1 MNIIQL
7 QEALKDMSENQL
19 AQEMQ
24 SPSGVAP
31 SYLVLSELERRQ
43 KMKQRYMENQ
53 QPQTTVSDDILMKAM
68 QGMMPQEMTQPMPQP
83 MPEMMPEMMPQQMMP
98 EESANAPIQ
107 MSFGGILGRGLAS
120 ILSRGAKPK
129 TLRTPVQ
136 SQINVTKGG
145 EAILPVNPNM
155 LPGPY
160 LGPQTAQ
167 GGIGRKLGMTAL
179 GATPVGAAL
188 YGLFGSG
195 AMDDSSSI
203 SGALG
208 LTEEEY
214 YQMLAEL
221 DKAGLDVYPEKAG
234 DGIPLEVQQIAAQI
248 RSSRSKPGGREEVL
262 KQIAAMQKPPAQQ
275 AAQQPS
281 SPLQDLMK
289 RLEEREKQQRE
300 MAKLQ
305 FGLDMVRRGS
315 QGESPLAA
323 ASGAG
328 ISALPAYASAGDE
341 RMNLETQI
349 AIAQAKEQ
357 AKGKGVTSVKDLI
370 DISENLSKQIADPM
384 IPESDKQKLRALL
397 SSVNARIQL
406 MAGIDGGQSQQD
418 LGELML
424 AVIQQRQNSAKQN

>member
-68 QGMMPQEMTQPMPQP
+68 QGMMPQEMPQPMPQP

-107 MSFGGILGRGLAS
+107 MAVGGILGRGLAS

-129 TLRTPVQ
+129 TLRTPIQPQ
-136 SQINVTKGG
+136 SGG
-145 EAILPVNPNM
+145 TNLPMAPVNPNM

-167 GGIGRKLGMTAL
+167 GGIGRMLGMTAL
-179 GATPVGAAL
+179 GATPVGAGIYAAMP
-188 YGLFGSG
+188 GSTG
-195 AMDDSSSI
+195 ASSMAE
-203 SGALG
+203 ALG
-208 LTEEEY
+208 LTDEEY

-221 DKAGLDVYPEKAG
+221 EKAGLDVYPEKAG
-234 DGIPLEVQQIAAQI
+234 GGISPEAQQIAAQI
-248 RSSRSKPGGREEVL
+248 RSSRSKPGGREEAL
-262 KQIAAMQKPPAQQ
+262 KQIAAMQQPPAQQ

-384 IPESDKQKLRALL
+384 IPESDKQELRALL

-406 MAGIDGGQSQQD
+406 MAGIGGGQRQQD

>member
-83 MPEMMPEMMPQQMMP
+83 MPEMMPEMMP

-107 MSFGGILGRGLAS
+107 MAVGGILGRGLAS

-129 TLRTPVQ
+129 TLRTPIQPQ
-136 SQINVTKGG
+136 SGG
-145 EAILPVNPNM
+145 TNLPMAPVNPNM

-167 GGIGRKLGMTAL
+167 GGIGRMLGMTAL
-179 GATPVGAAL
+179 GATPVGAGIYAAMP
-188 YGLFGSG
+188 GSTG
-195 AMDDSSSI
+195 ASSMAE
-203 SGALG
+203 ALG
-208 LTEEEY
+208 LTDEEY

-221 DKAGLDVYPEKAG
+221 EKAGLSAYPEKAG
-234 DGIPLEVQQIAAQI
+234 GGISPEAQQIAAQI
-248 RSSRSKPGGREEVL
+248 RSSRSKPGGREEAL
-262 KQIAAMQKPPAQQ
+262 KQIAAMQQPPAQQ

>member
-107 MSFGGILGRGLAS
+107 MAVGGILGRGLAS

-129 TLRTPVQ
+129 TLRTPIQPQ
-136 SQINVTKGG
+136 SGG
-145 EAILPVNPNM
+145 TNLPMAPVNPNM

-167 GGIGRKLGMTAL
+167 GGIGRMLGMTAL
-179 GATPVGAAL
+179 GATPVGAGIYAAMP
-188 YGLFGSG
+188 GSTG
-195 AMDDSSSI
+195 ASSMAE
-203 SGALG
+203 ALG
-208 LTEEEY
+208 LTDEEY

-221 DKAGLDVYPEKAG
+221 EKAGLDVYPEKAG
-234 DGIPLEVQQIAAQI
+234 GGISPEAQQIAAQI
-248 RSSRSKPGGREEVL
+248 RSSRSKPGGREDAL
-262 KQIAAMQKPPAQQ
+262 KQIAAMQQPPAQQ

-357 AKGKGVTSVKDLI
+357 AKGKGVTTVKDLI

-384 IPESDKQKLRALL
+384 IPESDKQELRALL

-406 MAGIDGGQSQQD
+406 MAGIGGGQRQQD

>member
-24 SPSGVAP
+24 RPSGIAP

-53 QPQTTVSDDILMKAM
+53 QPQATVAEETLMKSM
-68 QGMMPQEMTQPMPQP
+68 QGMMPQQPMMQE
-83 MPEMMPEMMPQQMMP
+83 MPGMMPQQMMP

-107 MSFGGILGRGLAS
+107 MAVGGMLGRGLAS
-120 ILSRGAKPK
+120 MLSRGAKPR

-136 SQINVTKGG
+136 PQSGGTNLPMAPIN
-145 EAILPVNPNM
+145 PSM

-167 GGIGRKLGMTAL
+167 SGIGRMLGMTAL
-179 GATPVGAAL
+179 GATPVGAGIYAAMP
-188 YGLFGSG
+188 G
-195 AMDDSSSI
+195 ATGASSMAES
-203 SGALG
+203 LG

-214 YQMLAEL
+214 QQLIAEL
-221 DKAGLDVYPEKAG
+221 EKSGLSVYPDQPG
-234 DGIPLEVQQIAAQI
+234 GGIPQEAQQIAAQI
-248 RSSRSKPGGREEVL
+248 RASRQKPGGREEAL
-262 KQIAAMQKPPAQQ
+262 KQIAAMQQPPAQQ
-275 AAQQPS
+275 AAQQQS

-289 RLEEREKQQRE
+289 KLEEREKQQRE

-305 FGLDMVRRGS
+305 FGLEMVRRGAA
-315 QGESPLAA
+315 GESPLAA

-328 ISALPAYASAGDE
+328 LAALPGYASAGDE
-341 RMNLETQI
+341 RLNLETQI

-357 AKGKGVTSVKDLI
+357 AKGKGITDIKDLI
-370 DISENLSKQIADPM
+370 DYSENLAKQIADPM
-384 IPESDKQKLRALL
+384 IPESEKQELRAIL

-406 MAGIDGGQSQQD
+406 LAGIGGGQRQMD
-418 LGELML
+418 LGEMIKATLESRT
-424 AVIQQRQNSAKQN
+424 QSGQR

>member
-107 MSFGGILGRGLAS
+107 MAFGGMLGRGLAS
-120 ILSRGAKPK
+120 MLSRGAKPK

-167 GGIGRKLGMTAL
+167 GGIGRMLGMTAL
-179 GATPVGAAL
+179 GATPVGAGIYAAMP
-188 YGLFGSG
+188 GSTG
-195 AMDDSSSI
+195 ASSMAE
-203 SGALG
+203 ALG
-208 LTEEEY
+208 LTDEEY

-221 DKAGLDVYPEKAG
+221 EKAGLSAYPEQAG
-234 DGIPLEVQQIAAQI
+234 GGISPEAQQIAAQI
-248 RSSRSKPGGREEVL
+248 RSSRSKPGGREEAL
-262 KQIAAMQKPPAQQ
+262 KQIAAMQQPPAQQ

-289 RLEEREKQQRE
+289 KLEEREKQQRE

-384 IPESDKQKLRALL
+384 IPESDKQELRVLL

-406 MAGIDGGQSQQD
+406 MAGIGGGQRQQD
-418 LGELML
+418 LGELIMSTL
-424 AVIQQRQNSAKQN
+424 QKRQNPAKQN

>member
-1 MNIIQL
+1 
-7 QEALKDMSENQL
+7 
-19 AQEMQ
+19 
-24 SPSGVAP
+24 
-31 SYLVLSELERRQ
+31 
-43 KMKQRYMENQ
+43 
-53 QPQTTVSDDILMKAM
+53 
-68 QGMMPQEMTQPMPQP
+68 
-83 MPEMMPEMMPQQMMP
+83 MP

-179 GATPVGAAL
+179 GATPLGAAL

-424 AVIQQRQNSAKQN
+424 AAIQQRQNSAKQN

>member
-107 MSFGGILGRGLAS
+107 MAVGGILGRGLAS
-120 ILSRGAKPK
+120 MLGRGAKPK
-129 TLRTPVQ
+129 TLRTPIQPQ
-136 SQINVTKGG
+136 SGG
-145 EAILPVNPNM
+145 TNLPMAPVNPNM

-167 GGIGRKLGMTAL
+167 GGIGRMLGMTAL
-179 GATPVGAAL
+179 GATPVGAGIYAAMP
-188 YGLFGSG
+188 GSTG
-195 AMDDSSSI
+195 ASSMAE
-203 SGALG
+203 ALG
-208 LTEEEY
+208 LTDEEY

-234 DGIPLEVQQIAAQI
+234 GGISPEAQQIAAQI
-248 RSSRSKPGGREEVL
+248 RSSRSKPGGREEAL
-262 KQIAAMQKPPAQQ
+262 KQIAAMQQPPAQQ

-289 RLEEREKQQRE
+289 KLEEREKQQRE

-384 IPESDKQKLRALL
+384 IPESDKQELRVLL

-406 MAGIDGGQSQQD
+406 MAGIGGGQRQQD
-418 LGELML
+418 LGELIKSAL
-424 AVIQQRQNSAKQN
+424 QARQN

>member
-68 QGMMPQEMTQPMPQP
+68 QGMMPQEMPQPMPQP

-107 MSFGGILGRGLAS
+107 MAVGGMLGRGLAS
-120 ILSRGAKPK
+120 MLGRGAKPK
-129 TLRTPVQ
+129 TLRTPIQPQ
-136 SQINVTKGG
+136 SGG
-145 EAILPVNPNM
+145 TNLPMAPVNPNM

-167 GGIGRKLGMTAL
+167 GGIGRMLGMTAL
-179 GATPVGAAL
+179 GATPVGAGIYAAMP
-188 YGLFGSG
+188 GSTG
-195 AMDDSSSI
+195 ASSMAE
-203 SGALG
+203 ALG

-214 YQMLAEL
+214 MQMLAEL
-221 DKAGLDVYPEKAG
+221 EKAGLSAYPEQAG
-234 DGIPLEVQQIAAQI
+234 GGISPEAQQIAAQI
-248 RSSRSKPGGREEVL
+248 RSSRSKPGGREDAL
-262 KQIAAMQKPPAQQ
+262 KQIAAMQQPPAQQ

-289 RLEEREKQQRE
+289 KLEEREKQQRE

-305 FGLDMVRRGS
+305 FGLEMVRRGS

-341 RMNLETQI
+341 RVNLETQI

-384 IPESDKQKLRALL
+384 IPEADKQELRALL

-406 MAGIDGGQSQQD
+406 MAGIGGGQRQQD

>member
-107 MSFGGILGRGLAS
+107 MAVGGMLGRGLAS
-120 ILSRGAKPK
+120 MLGRGAKPK
-129 TLRTPVQ
+129 TLRTPIQPQ
-136 SQINVTKGG
+136 SGG
-145 EAILPVNPNM
+145 TNLPMAPVNPNM

-167 GGIGRKLGMTAL
+167 RGIGRMLGMTAL
-179 GATPVGAAL
+179 GATPVGAGIYAAMP
-188 YGLFGSG
+188 GSTG
-195 AMDDSSSI
+195 ASSMAE
-203 SGALG
+203 ALG
-208 LTEEEY
+208 LTDEEY

-221 DKAGLDVYPEKAG
+221 EKAGLSAYPEQAG
-234 DGIPLEVQQIAAQI
+234 GGISPEAQQIAAQI
-248 RSSRSKPGGREEVL
+248 RSSRSKPGGREDAL
-262 KQIAAMQKPPAQQ
+262 KQIAAMQQPPAQQ

-289 RLEEREKQQRE
+289 KLEEREKQQRE

-341 RMNLETQI
+341 RVNLETQI

-384 IPESDKQKLRALL
+384 IPESDKQELRALL

-406 MAGIDGGQSQQD
+406 MAGIGGGQRQQD
-418 LGELML
+418 LGELIKSAL
-424 AVIQQRQNSAKQN
+424 QARQN

>member
-68 QGMMPQEMTQPMPQP
+68 QGMMPQEMPQPMPQP

-107 MSFGGILGRGLAS
+107 MAVGGILGRGLAS

-129 TLRTPVQ
+129 TLRTPIQPQ
-136 SQINVTKGG
+136 SGG
-145 EAILPVNPNM
+145 TNLPMAPVNPNM

-167 GGIGRKLGMTAL
+167 GGIGRMLGMTAL
-179 GATPVGAAL
+179 GATPVGAGIYAAMP
-188 YGLFGSG
+188 GSTG
-195 AMDDSSSI
+195 ASSMAE
-203 SGALG
+203 ALG
-208 LTEEEY
+208 LTDEEY

-221 DKAGLDVYPEKAG
+221 EKAGLDVYPEKAG
-234 DGIPLEVQQIAAQI
+234 GGISPEAQQIAAQI
-248 RSSRSKPGGREEVL
+248 RSSRSKPGGREEAL
-262 KQIAAMQKPPAQQ
+262 KQIAAMQQPPAQQ

-384 IPESDKQKLRALL
+384 ISESDKQELRALL

-406 MAGIDGGQSQQD
+406 MAGIGGGQRQQD

>member
-107 MSFGGILGRGLAS
+107 MAVGGMLGRGLAS
-120 ILSRGAKPK
+120 MLGRGAKPK
-129 TLRTPVQ
+129 TLRTPIQPQ
-136 SQINVTKGG
+136 SGG
-145 EAILPVNPNM
+145 TNLPMAPVNPNM

-167 GGIGRKLGMTAL
+167 GGIGRMLGMTAL
-179 GATPVGAAL
+179 GATPVGAGIYAAMP
-188 YGLFGSG
+188 GSTG
-195 AMDDSSSI
+195 ASSMAE
-203 SGALG
+203 ALG

-214 YQMLAEL
+214 MQMLAEL
-221 DKAGLDVYPEKAG
+221 EKAGLSAYPEQAG
-234 DGIPLEVQQIAAQI
+234 GGISPEAQQIAAQI
-248 RSSRSKPGGREEVL
+248 RSSRSKPGGREDAL
-262 KQIAAMQKPPAQQ
+262 KQIAAMQQPPAQQ

-384 IPESDKQKLRALL
+384 IPEADKQELRALL

-406 MAGIDGGQSQQD
+406 MAGIGGGQRQQD
-418 LGELML
+418 LGELIKSAL
-424 AVIQQRQNSAKQN
+424 QARQN

>member
-1 MNIIQL
+1 VNIIQL

-107 MSFGGILGRGLAS
+107 MAVGGILGRGLAS

-129 TLRTPVQ
+129 TLRTPIQPQ
-136 SQINVTKGG
+136 SGG
-145 EAILPVNPNM
+145 TNLPMAPVNPNM

-167 GGIGRKLGMTAL
+167 GGIGRMLGMTAL
-179 GATPVGAAL
+179 GATPVGAGIYAAMP
-188 YGLFGSG
+188 GSTG
-195 AMDDSSSI
+195 ASSMAE
-203 SGALG
+203 ALG
-208 LTEEEY
+208 LTDEEY

-234 DGIPLEVQQIAAQI
+234 GGISPEAQQIAAQI
-248 RSSRSKPGGREEVL
+248 RSSRSKPGGREEAL
-262 KQIAAMQKPPAQQ
+262 KQIAAMQQPPAQQ

-384 IPESDKQKLRALL
+384 ISESDKQELRALL

-406 MAGIDGGQSQQD
+406 MAGIGGGQRQQD

>member
-68 QGMMPQEMTQPMPQP
+68 QGMMPQEMTRPMPQP

-107 MSFGGILGRGLAS
+107 MAVGGMLGRGLAS
-120 ILSRGAKPK
+120 MLGRGAKPK
-129 TLRTPVQ
+129 TLRTPIQPQ
-136 SQINVTKGG
+136 SGG
-145 EAILPVNPNM
+145 TNLPMAPVNPNM

-167 GGIGRKLGMTAL
+167 GGIGRMLGMTAL
-179 GATPVGAAL
+179 GATPVGAGIYAAMP
-188 YGLFGSG
+188 GSTG
-195 AMDDSSSI
+195 ASSMAE
-203 SGALG
+203 ALG
-208 LTEEEY
+208 LTDEEY

-221 DKAGLDVYPEKAG
+221 EKAGLSAYPEKAG
-234 DGIPLEVQQIAAQI
+234 GGISPEAQQIAAQI
-248 RSSRSKPGGREEVL
+248 RSSRSKPGGREEAL
-262 KQIAAMQKPPAQQ
+262 KQIAAMQQPPAQQ

-289 RLEEREKQQRE
+289 KFEEREKQQRE

-305 FGLDMVRRGS
+305 FGLEMVRRGS

-384 IPESDKQKLRALL
+384 IPESDKQELRVLL

-406 MAGIDGGQSQQD
+406 MAGIGGGQRQQD
-418 LGELML
+418 LGELIKSAL
-424 AVIQQRQNSAKQN
+424 QARQN

>member
-1 MNIIQL
+1 VNIIQL

-107 MSFGGILGRGLAS
+107 MAVGGMLGRGLAS
-120 ILSRGAKPK
+120 MLGRGAKPK
-129 TLRTPVQ
+129 TLRTPIQPQ
-136 SQINVTKGG
+136 SGG
-145 EAILPVNPNM
+145 TNLPMAPVNPNM

-167 GGIGRKLGMTAL
+167 GGIGRMLGMTAL
-179 GATPVGAAL
+179 GATPVGAGIYAAMP
-188 YGLFGSG
+188 GSTG
-195 AMDDSSSI
+195 ASSMAE
-203 SGALG
+203 ALG

-214 YQMLAEL
+214 MQMLAEL
-221 DKAGLDVYPEKAG
+221 EKAGLSAYPEQAG
-234 DGIPLEVQQIAAQI
+234 GGISPEAQQIAAQI
-248 RSSRSKPGGREEVL
+248 RSSRSKPGGREDAL
-262 KQIAAMQKPPAQQ
+262 KQIAAMQQPPAQQ

-289 RLEEREKQQRE
+289 KLEEREKQQRE

-305 FGLDMVRRGS
+305 FGLEMVRRGS

-341 RMNLETQI
+341 RVNLETQI

-384 IPESDKQKLRALL
+384 IPEADKQELRALL

-406 MAGIDGGQSQQD
+406 MAGIGGGQRQQD
-418 LGELML
+418 LGELIKSAL
-424 AVIQQRQNSAKQN
+424 QARQN

>member
-53 QPQTTVSDDILMKAM
+53 QPQTTVSDDILMRAM

-120 ILSRGAKPK
+120 ILGRGAKPK
-129 TLRTPVQ
+129 TLRTPIQPQ
-136 SQINVTKGG
+136 SGG
-145 EAILPVNPNM
+145 TNLPMAPVNPNM

-167 GGIGRKLGMTAL
+167 GGIGRMLGMTAL
-179 GATPVGAAL
+179 GATPVGAGIYAAMP
-188 YGLFGSG
+188 GSTG
-195 AMDDSSSI
+195 ASSMAE
-203 SGALG
+203 ALG
-208 LTEEEY
+208 LTDEEY

-234 DGIPLEVQQIAAQI
+234 GGISPEAQQIAAQI
-248 RSSRSKPGGREEVL
+248 RSSRSKPGGREEAL
-262 KQIAAMQKPPAQQ
+262 KQIAAMQQPPAQQ

-384 IPESDKQKLRALL
+384 IPESDKQELRVLL

-406 MAGIDGGQSQQD
+406 MAGIGGGQRQQD

>member
-107 MSFGGILGRGLAS
+107 MAVGGILGRGLAS

-129 TLRTPVQ
+129 TLRTPIQPQ
-136 SQINVTKGG
+136 SGG
-145 EAILPVNPNM
+145 TNLPMAPVNPNM

-167 GGIGRKLGMTAL
+167 GGIGRMLGMTAL
-179 GATPVGAAL
+179 GATPLGAGIYAAMP
-188 YGLFGSG
+188 GSTG
-195 AMDDSSSI
+195 ASSMAE
-203 SGALG
+203 ALG
-208 LTEEEY
+208 LTDEEY

-234 DGIPLEVQQIAAQI
+234 GGISPEAQQIAAQI
-248 RSSRSKPGGREEVL
+248 RSSRSKPGGREEAL
-262 KQIAAMQKPPAQQ
+262 KQIAAMQQPPAQQ
-275 AAQQPS
+275 DAQQPS

-384 IPESDKQKLRALL
+384 IPESDKQELRALL

-406 MAGIDGGQSQQD
+406 MAGIGGGQRQQD
-418 LGELML
+418 LGELIMSTL
-424 AVIQQRQNSAKQN
+424 QARQN

>member
-68 QGMMPQEMTQPMPQP
+68 QGMMPQEMTRPMPQP

-107 MSFGGILGRGLAS
+107 MAVGGMLGRGLAS
-120 ILSRGAKPK
+120 MLGRGAKPK
-129 TLRTPVQ
+129 TLRTPIQPQ
-136 SQINVTKGG
+136 SGG
-145 EAILPVNPNM
+145 TNLPMAPVNPNM

-167 GGIGRKLGMTAL
+167 GGIGRMLGMTAL
-179 GATPVGAAL
+179 GATPVGAGIYAAMP
-188 YGLFGSG
+188 GSTG
-195 AMDDSSSI
+195 ASSMAE
-203 SGALG
+203 ALG
-208 LTEEEY
+208 LTDEEY

-221 DKAGLDVYPEKAG
+221 EKAGLSAYPEKAG
-234 DGIPLEVQQIAAQI
+234 GGISPEAQQIAAQI
-248 RSSRSKPGGREEVL
+248 RSSRSKPGGREEAL
-262 KQIAAMQKPPAQQ
+262 KQIAAMQQPPAQQ

-289 RLEEREKQQRE
+289 KFEEREKQQRE

-384 IPESDKQKLRALL
+384 IPESDKQELRVLL

-406 MAGIDGGQSQQD
+406 MAGIGGGQRQQD
-418 LGELML
+418 LGELIKSAL
-424 AVIQQRQNSAKQN
+424 QARQN

>member
-107 MSFGGILGRGLAS
+107 MAVGGILGRGLAS

-129 TLRTPVQ
+129 TLRTPIQPQ
-136 SQINVTKGG
+136 SGG
-145 EAILPVNPNM
+145 TNLPMAPVNPNM

-167 GGIGRKLGMTAL
+167 GGIGRMLGMTAL
-179 GATPVGAAL
+179 GATPVGAGIYAAMP
-188 YGLFGSG
+188 GSTG
-195 AMDDSSSI
+195 ASSMAE
-203 SGALG
+203 ALG
-208 LTEEEY
+208 LTDEEY

-234 DGIPLEVQQIAAQI
+234 GGISPEAQQIAAQI
-248 RSSRSKPGGREEVL
+248 RSSRSKPGGREEAL
-262 KQIAAMQKPPAQQ
+262 KQIAAMQQPPAQQ

-289 RLEEREKQQRE
+289 RFEEREKQQRE

-424 AVIQQRQNSAKQN
+424 AAIQQRQNSAKQN

>member
-179 GATPVGAAL
+179 GATPLGAAL

-406 MAGIDGGQSQQD
+406 MAGIGGGQSQQD

-424 AVIQQRQNSAKQN
+424 AAIQQRQNSAKQN

>member
-1 MNIIQL
+1 
-7 QEALKDMSENQL
+7 
-19 AQEMQ
+19 
-24 SPSGVAP
+24 
-31 SYLVLSELERRQ
+31 
-43 KMKQRYMENQ
+43 
-53 QPQTTVSDDILMKAM
+53 
-68 QGMMPQEMTQPMPQP
+68 
-83 MPEMMPEMMPQQMMP
+83 MMPQQMMP

-107 MSFGGILGRGLAS
+107 MAVGGILGRGLAS

-129 TLRTPVQ
+129 TLRTPIQPQ
-136 SQINVTKGG
+136 SGG
-145 EAILPVNPNM
+145 TNLPMAPVNPNM

-167 GGIGRKLGMTAL
+167 GGIGRMLGMTAL
-179 GATPVGAAL
+179 GATPVGAGIYAAMP
-188 YGLFGSG
+188 GSTG
-195 AMDDSSSI
+195 ASSMAE
-203 SGALG
+203 ALG
-208 LTEEEY
+208 LTDEEY

-234 DGIPLEVQQIAAQI
+234 GGISPEAQQIAAQI
-248 RSSRSKPGGREEVL
+248 RSSRSKPGGREDAL
-262 KQIAAMQKPPAQQ
+262 KQIAAMQQPPAQQ

-384 IPESDKQKLRALL
+384 ISESDKQELRALL

-406 MAGIDGGQSQQD
+406 MAGIGGGQRQQD

-424 AVIQQRQNSAKQN
+424 AAIQQRQNSAKQN

>member
-107 MSFGGILGRGLAS
+107 MAVGGILGRGLAS

-129 TLRTPVQ
+129 TLRTPIQPQ
-136 SQINVTKGG
+136 SGG
-145 EAILPVNPNM
+145 TNLPMAPVNPNM

-167 GGIGRKLGMTAL
+167 GGIGRMLGMTAL
-179 GATPVGAAL
+179 GATPVGAGIYAAMP
-188 YGLFGSG
+188 GSTG
-195 AMDDSSSI
+195 ASSMAE
-203 SGALG
+203 ALG
-208 LTEEEY
+208 LTDEEY

-234 DGIPLEVQQIAAQI
+234 GGISPEAQQIAAQI
-248 RSSRSKPGGREEVL
+248 RSSRSKPGGREEAL
-262 KQIAAMQKPPAQQ
+262 KQIAAMQQPPAQQ
-275 AAQQPS
+275 DAQQPS

-384 IPESDKQKLRALL
+384 IPESDKQELRVLL

-406 MAGIDGGQSQQD
+406 MAGIGGGQRQQD

>member
-68 QGMMPQEMTQPMPQP
+68 QGMMPQEMTRPMPQP

-107 MSFGGILGRGLAS
+107 MAVGGMLGRGLAS
-120 ILSRGAKPK
+120 MLGRGAKPK
-129 TLRTPVQ
+129 TLRTPIQPQ
-136 SQINVTKGG
+136 SGG
-145 EAILPVNPNM
+145 TNLPMAPVNPNM

-167 GGIGRKLGMTAL
+167 GGIGRMLGMTTL
-179 GATPVGAAL
+179 GATPVGAGIYAAMP
-188 YGLFGSG
+188 GSTG
-195 AMDDSSSI
+195 ASSMAE
-203 SGALG
+203 ALG
-208 LTEEEY
+208 LTDEEY

-221 DKAGLDVYPEKAG
+221 EKAGLSAYPEKAG
-234 DGIPLEVQQIAAQI
+234 GGISPEAQQIAAQI
-248 RSSRSKPGGREEVL
+248 RSSRSKPGGREEAL
-262 KQIAAMQKPPAQQ
+262 KQIAAMQQPPAQQ

-289 RLEEREKQQRE
+289 KFEEREKQQRE

-384 IPESDKQKLRALL
+384 IPESDKQELRVLL

-406 MAGIDGGQSQQD
+406 MAGIGGGQRQQD
-418 LGELML
+418 LGELIKSAL
-424 AVIQQRQNSAKQN
+424 QARQN

>member
-1 MNIIQL
+1 VNIIQL

-107 MSFGGILGRGLAS
+107 MAVGGILGRGLAS

-129 TLRTPVQ
+129 TLRTPIQPQ
-136 SQINVTKGG
+136 SGG
-145 EAILPVNPNM
+145 TNLPMAPVNPNM

-167 GGIGRKLGMTAL
+167 GGIGRMLGMTAL
-179 GATPVGAAL
+179 GATPVGAGIYAAMP
-188 YGLFGSG
+188 GSTG
-195 AMDDSSSI
+195 ASSMAE
-203 SGALG
+203 ALG
-208 LTEEEY
+208 LTDEEY

-221 DKAGLDVYPEKAG
+221 EKAGLDVYPEKAG
-234 DGIPLEVQQIAAQI
+234 GGISPEAQQIAAQI
-248 RSSRSKPGGREEVL
+248 RSSRSKPGGREEAL
-262 KQIAAMQKPPAQQ
+262 KQIAAMQQPPAQQ

-384 IPESDKQKLRALL
+384 ISESDKQELRALL

-406 MAGIDGGQSQQD
+406 MAGIGGGQRQQD

>member
-107 MSFGGILGRGLAS
+107 MAVGGMLGRGLAS
-120 ILSRGAKPK
+120 MLGRGAKPK
-129 TLRTPVQ
+129 TLRTPIQPQ
-136 SQINVTKGG
+136 SGG
-145 EAILPVNPNM
+145 TNLPMAPVNPNM

-167 GGIGRKLGMTAL
+167 GGIGRMLGMTAL
-179 GATPVGAAL
+179 GATPVGAGIYAAMP
-188 YGLFGSG
+188 GSTG
-195 AMDDSSSI
+195 ASSMAE
-203 SGALG
+203 ALG

-214 YQMLAEL
+214 MQMLAEL
-221 DKAGLDVYPEKAG
+221 EKAGLSAYPEQAG
-234 DGIPLEVQQIAAQI
+234 GGISPEAQQIAAQI
-248 RSSRSKPGGREEVL
+248 RSSRSKPGGREDAL
-262 KQIAAMQKPPAQQ
+262 KQIAAMQQPPAQQ

-289 RLEEREKQQRE
+289 KLEEREKQQRE

-305 FGLDMVRRGS
+305 FGLEMVRRGS

-341 RMNLETQI
+341 RVNLETQI

-384 IPESDKQKLRALL
+384 IPEADKQELRALL

-406 MAGIDGGQSQQD
+406 MAGIGGGQRQQD
-418 LGELML
+418 LGELIKSAL
-424 AVIQQRQNSAKQN
+424 QARQN

>member
-83 MPEMMPEMMPQQMMP
+83 MPEMMPEMMP

-107 MSFGGILGRGLAS
+107 MAVGGILGRGLAS

-129 TLRTPVQ
+129 TLRTPIQPQ
-136 SQINVTKGG
+136 SGG
-145 EAILPVNPNM
+145 TNLPMAPVNPNM

-167 GGIGRKLGMTAL
+167 GGIGRMLGMTAL
-179 GATPVGAAL
+179 GATPLGAGIYAAMP
-188 YGLFGSG
+188 GSTG
-195 AMDDSSSI
+195 ASSMAE
-203 SGALG
+203 ALG
-208 LTEEEY
+208 LTDEEY

-221 DKAGLDVYPEKAG
+221 EKAGLDVYPEKAG
-234 DGIPLEVQQIAAQI
+234 GGISPEAQQIAAQI
-248 RSSRSKPGGREEVL
+248 RSSRSKPGGREDAL
-262 KQIAAMQKPPAQQ
+262 KQIAAMQQPPAQQ

-289 RLEEREKQQRE
+289 KLEEREKQQRE

-305 FGLDMVRRGS
+305 FGLEMVRRGS

-341 RMNLETQI
+341 RVNLETQI

-384 IPESDKQKLRALL
+384 IPESDKQELRALL

-406 MAGIDGGQSQQD
+406 MAGIGGGQRQQD
-418 LGELML
+418 LGELIMSTL
-424 AVIQQRQNSAKQN
+424 QKRQNPAKQN

>member
-1 MNIIQL
+1 VNIIQL

-107 MSFGGILGRGLAS
+107 MAVGGLLARGLAS
-120 ILSRGAKPK
+120 MLGRAAKPRK
-129 TLRTPVQ
+129 LRTPIQPQ
-136 SQINVTKGG
+136 SGG
-145 EAILPVNPNM
+145 TDLLMAPVNPNN

-179 GATPVGAAL
+179 GATPLGAAL

-195 AMDDSSSI
+195 VTDDSSEM

-214 YQMLAEL
+214 YDMLAE
-221 DKAGLDVYPEKAG
+221 V
-234 DGIPLEVQQIAAQI
+234 
-248 RSSRSKPGGREEVL
+248 RGGW
-262 KQIAAMQKPPAQQ
+262 
-275 AAQQPS
+275 S
-281 SPLQDLMK
+281 
-289 RLEEREKQQRE
+289 
-300 MAKLQ
+300 
-305 FGLDMVRRGS
+305 
-315 QGESPLAA
+315 
-323 ASGAG
+323 
-328 ISALPAYASAGDE
+328 
-341 RMNLETQI
+341 
-349 AIAQAKEQ
+349 
-357 AKGKGVTSVKDLI
+357 
-370 DISENLSKQIADPM
+370 
-384 IPESDKQKLRALL
+384 
-397 SSVNARIQL
+397 
-406 MAGIDGGQSQQD
+406 
-418 LGELML
+418 
-424 AVIQQRQNSAKQN
+424 

>member
-1 MNIIQL
+1 VNIIQL

-107 MSFGGILGRGLAS
+107 MAVGGILGRGLAS

-129 TLRTPVQ
+129 TLRTPIQPQ
-136 SQINVTKGG
+136 SGG
-145 EAILPVNPNM
+145 TNLPMAPVNPNM

-167 GGIGRKLGMTAL
+167 GGIGRMLGMTAL
-179 GATPVGAAL
+179 GATPVGAGIYAAMP
-188 YGLFGSG
+188 GSTG
-195 AMDDSSSI
+195 ASSMAE
-203 SGALG
+203 ALG

-214 YQMLAEL
+214 MQMLAEL
-221 DKAGLDVYPEKAG
+221 EKAGLSAYPEQAG
-234 DGIPLEVQQIAAQI
+234 GGISPEAQQIAAQI
-248 RSSRSKPGGREEVL
+248 RSSRSKPGGREDAL
-262 KQIAAMQKPPAQQ
+262 KQIAAMQQPPAQQ

-289 RLEEREKQQRE
+289 KLEEREKQQRE

-305 FGLDMVRRGS
+305 FGLEMVRRGS

-341 RMNLETQI
+341 RVNLETQI

-384 IPESDKQKLRALL
+384 IPEADKQELRALL

-406 MAGIDGGQSQQD
+406 MAGIGGGQRQQD
-418 LGELML
+418 LGELIKSAL
-424 AVIQQRQNSAKQN
+424 QARQN

>member
-107 MSFGGILGRGLAS
+107 MAVGGILGRGLAS
-120 ILSRGAKPK
+120 ILGRGAKPK
-129 TLRTPVQ
+129 TLRTPIQPQ
-136 SQINVTKGG
+136 SGG
-145 EAILPVNPNM
+145 TNLPMAPVNPNM

-167 GGIGRKLGMTAL
+167 GGIGRMLGMTAL
-179 GATPVGAAL
+179 GATPVGAGIYAAMP
-188 YGLFGSG
+188 GSTG
-195 AMDDSSSI
+195 ASSMAE
-203 SGALG
+203 ALG
-208 LTEEEY
+208 LTDEEY

-221 DKAGLDVYPEKAG
+221 EKAGLDVYPEKAG
-234 DGIPLEVQQIAAQI
+234 GGISPEAQQIAAQI
-248 RSSRSKPGGREEVL
+248 RSSRSKPGGREDAL
-262 KQIAAMQKPPAQQ
+262 KQIAAMQQPPAQQ

-289 RLEEREKQQRE
+289 KLEEREKQQRE

>member
-107 MSFGGILGRGLAS
+107 MAVGGILGRGLAS

-129 TLRTPVQ
+129 TLRTPIQPQ
-136 SQINVTKGG
+136 SGG
-145 EAILPVNPNM
+145 TNLPMAPVNPNM

-167 GGIGRKLGMTAL
+167 GGIGRMLGMTAL
-179 GATPVGAAL
+179 GATPVGAGIYAAMP
-188 YGLFGSG
+188 GSTG
-195 AMDDSSSI
+195 ASSMAE
-203 SGALG
+203 ALG
-208 LTEEEY
+208 LTDEEY
-214 YQMLAEL
+214 YQMLDEL

-234 DGIPLEVQQIAAQI
+234 GGISPEAQQIAAQI
-248 RSSRSKPGGREEVL
+248 RSSRSKPGGREEAL
-262 KQIAAMQKPPAQQ
+262 KQIAAMQQPPAQQ
-275 AAQQPS
+275 DAQQPS

-289 RLEEREKQQRE
+289 KLEEREKQQRE

>member
-179 GATPVGAAL
+179 GATPLGAAL

-384 IPESDKQKLRALL
+384 IPESDKQELRVLL

-406 MAGIDGGQSQQD
+406 MAGIGGGQRQQD
-418 LGELML
+418 LGELIMSTL
-424 AVIQQRQNSAKQN
+424 QARQN

>member
-129 TLRTPVQ
+129 TLRTPIQPQ
-136 SQINVTKGG
+136 SGG
-145 EAILPVNPNM
+145 TNLPMAPVNPNM

-167 GGIGRKLGMTAL
+167 GGIGRMLGMTAL
-179 GATPVGAAL
+179 GATPVGAGIYAAMP
-188 YGLFGSG
+188 GSTG
-195 AMDDSSSI
+195 ASSMAE
-203 SGALG
+203 ALG

-234 DGIPLEVQQIAAQI
+234 GGISPEAQQIAAQI
-248 RSSRSKPGGREEVL
+248 RSSRSKPGGREEAL
-262 KQIAAMQKPPAQQ
+262 KQIAAMQQPPAQQ

-289 RLEEREKQQRE
+289 RFEEREKQQRE

-384 IPESDKQKLRALL
+384 ISESEKQELRALL

-406 MAGIDGGQSQQD
+406 MAGIGGGQRQQD
-418 LGELML
+418 LGELIMSTL
-424 AVIQQRQNSAKQN
+424 QARQN

>member
-107 MSFGGILGRGLAS
+107 MAVGGILGRGLAS

-129 TLRTPVQ
+129 TLRTPIQPQ
-136 SQINVTKGG
+136 SGG
-145 EAILPVNPNM
+145 TNLPMAPVNPNM

-167 GGIGRKLGMTAL
+167 GGIGRMLGMTAL
-179 GATPVGAAL
+179 GATPVGAGIYAAMP
-188 YGLFGSG
+188 GSTG
-195 AMDDSSSI
+195 ASSMAE
-203 SGALG
+203 ALG
-208 LTEEEY
+208 LTDEEY

-234 DGIPLEVQQIAAQI
+234 GGISPEAQQIAAQI
-248 RSSRSKPGGREEVL
+248 RSSRSKPGGREEAL
-262 KQIAAMQKPPAQQ
+262 KQIAAMQQPPAQQ
-275 AAQQPS
+275 DAQQPS

-384 IPESDKQKLRALL
+384 IPESDKQELRVLL

-406 MAGIDGGQSQQD
+406 MAGIGGGQRQQD
-418 LGELML
+418 LGELIMSTL
-424 AVIQQRQNSAKQN
+424 QARQN